1 MSAAALQAQQARS
14 RLLPVEDLQ
23 AFAARL
29 EQAMQRGDV
38 ATARLILAR
47 LVLRIE
53 VNPDH
58 SPHVVL
64 RRVYA

>member
-23 AFAARL
+23 ALGVRL
-29 EQAMQRGDV
+29 EQAFTESDV
-38 ATARLILAR
+38 ATARLFLAR
-47 LVLRIE
+47 MVLRIE
-53 VNPDH
+53 VQPDH